1 MNAYVNR
8 IERLMAVAQSV
19 GRKLR
24 RAGPALLLVALVAAL
39 VALWWLGPEWEWRRS
54 HPLASLSARLAVT
67 IVFVLIPVLA
77 WTWVTRSRYRK
88 LQADQARQQARTD
101 DPLRV
106 YDEGQKRE
114 LDATLA
120 LLRQNIGKG
129 DWLYR
134 LPWYVVLGQEDAGK
148 TSFINRSNQSFALT
162 RVVRADQRGAP
173 DDVPFA
179 IDWWIGNEAV
189 LIDPAGELIC
199 PQPKSKEQAEDTQPS
214 PGQGKD
220 KRRTKALIAQYP
232 DLPARM
238 WKHFVEWLG
247 DSRSRR
253 PLNGAILVVDL
264 PLLLVGSASDRKAL
278 ASLLRARLRDLM
290 EQLDTRLPIYIVLSK
305 FDLVRGFDTFF
316 EHLPRSAR
324 ERVLGFTCSLE
335 SVQDFDAWMTELTAR
350 YDEFIAGLNEQAFDA
365 MVSRKRLED
374 REELFVFVRQLAGL
388 KPALCTFLADVF
400 ESDRYSTPALVRG
413 MYLTSVYQ
421 QGVPANAFVNAAAR
435 AYGMAPEPSRAL
447 PSGKA
452 MTYFTE
458 HLFQSVVYPEA
469 GLAGDNLRVLRDKRK
484 LLLANAVAAGVL
496 GLVVIGSWQ
505 HYYAVNRD
513 NVYRVLEK
521 SRAFV
526 GKTVDAGV
534 DTTGRNLLKPLDQM
548 RDAVAVFEDYRDAWP
563 VVADMGLYQGRVVGP
578 KVDAVYMRLL
588 GTRFLPELAVGVMG
602 QLDQAAPGSNQ
613 RLPALRGYRMIE
625 DRANRNR
632 PVVEG
637 WMARRWQA
645 AFAGDGVTQ
654 DRLMRHLDYA
664 LRYVDTSLPQY
675 RAHVAQVQADL
686 RQVPLAQRVYATMK
700 DDATGV
706 LPPPLDLR
714 NEIGPSFDLLYRPV
728 EAIVQADGSMMPNPA
743 RVDRLF
749 TSKGYRDYF
758 VARRDN
764 LIPLA
769 MIDQWTLGL
778 RQDLTYS
785 QEDKRELTTS
795 VRNLYTADYI
805 ATWRRALNSLDVAT
819 FRDLDHAVEVLDVAS
834 GAAEPLRRLV
844 ESVRINTTIYDAK
857 AVDKKAMA
865 EAKGADEQDR
875 TQARRI
881 EREFAPLAQVLATSG
896 DKPAYLDDANRAVLA
911 LHDFLKA
918 VQDSPNR
925 GQAALDA
932 VLKRTQ
938 ADGTDPFYTLRRIAN
953 GMPEPLN
960 LQVNRLADESARV
973 LMLEALHELE
983 LRWERDVHAFY
994 REHLASTYPFDP
1006 ASRQDASLEDFE
1018 AFFGPQGRLR
1028 QFDDQYL
1035 RPFIEDSGRSGSGI
1049 GRSLLHASLQQ
1060 QLQAAQRIREAF
1072 FNGSGGMGLQFN
1084 VQPLAL
1090 SSLDRN
1096 SVLNVDGQLVGYAH
1110 GPSAP
1115 SGLIWPNT
1123 LRDGVESKLTL
1134 VDSAGRTRSLRF
1146 AGQWSWFRL
1155 LSQAQLNGA
1164 TANSVDLS
1172 FLLGESK
1179 VRYRIVADKAVNPFT
1194 QRLFKDFALPRTLAA
1209 PVEPAPSEVA
1219 MPAVMLPAGTSTG
1232 KTVTPAVSR

>member
-8 IERLMAVAQSV
+8 IERLMGAAQSV

-24 RAGPALLLVALVAAL
+24 KAGPALLLIALAAGL
-39 VALWWLGPEWEWRRS
+39 VALWWFGPEWEWQRS
-54 HPLASLSARLAVT
+54 RPLASMSSRLAAT
-67 IVFVLIPVLA
+67 IVLVLIPVLV
-77 WTWVTRSRYRK
+77 WTWVIRSRYRK
-88 LQADQARQQARTD
+88 LQADQERLKTRTD
-101 DPLRV
+101 DPLRI
-106 YDEGQKRE
+106 YDDGQKRE
-114 LDATLA
+114 LDATLG
-120 LLRQNIGKG
+120 LLRQSIGKG

-162 RVVRADQRGAP
+162 RVIRADQRGTP

-199 PQPKSKEQAEDTQPS
+199 QRKKSKEEAGETQPPS
-214 PGQGKD
+214 GQGKD
-220 KRRTKALIAQYP
+220 KRRTKALVAEHP
-232 DLPARM
+232 ELPTRM
-238 WKHFVEWLG
+238 WRHFVEWLG
-247 DSRSRR
+247 HNRSRR

-316 EHLPRSAR
+316 QHLPRTER

-335 SVQDFDAWMTELTAR
+335 SVRDFDAWMTELTGR

-365 MVSRKRLED
+365 MVSHKRLED
-374 REELFVFVRQLAGL
+374 REDLFVFVRQLAGL

-421 QGVPANAFVNAAAR
+421 QGVPSNAFVNAAAR
-435 AYGMAPEPSRAL
+435 AYGMDPEPSRAL

-452 MTYFTE
+452 LTYFTE

-496 GLVVIGSWQ
+496 GLVAIGSWQ
-505 HYYAVNRD
+505 YYYVVNRN

-526 GKTVDAGV
+526 GRTVETGT

-602 QLDQAAPGSNQ
+602 QLDQAAPGGNQ
-613 RLPALRGYRMIE
+613 QLAALRVYRMIE

-664 LRYVDTSLPQY
+664 LRYVDTDLPQY
-675 RAHVAQVQADL
+675 RAHVEQVQAGL
-686 RQVPLAQRVYATMK
+686 RQIPLAQRVYATMK
-700 DDATGV
+700 DDATGM

-714 NEIGPSFDLLYRPV
+714 NEIGPGFDLLYQPV
-728 EAIVQADGSMMPNPA
+728 EATVHADGSMAPNPA
-743 RVDRLF
+743 RIDRLF
-749 TSKGYRDYF
+749 TAKGYRDYF

-785 QEDKRELTTS
+785 QDDKRELTTS
-795 VRNLYTADYI
+795 VRNLYAADYI
-805 ATWRRALNSLDVAT
+805 ATWRRALNSLDVTT
-819 FRDLDHAVEVLDVAS
+819 FRDLDHAIEVLDVAS

-844 ESVRINTTIYDAK
+844 DSVRTNTTIYDAN
-857 AVDKKAMA
+857 AADKRQVA
-865 EAKGADEQDR
+865 EAKAADEQDR

-881 EREFAPLAQVLATSG
+881 EREFVPLAQVLATSG
-896 DKPAYLDDANRAVLA
+896 DKPAYLDEANRAVLA
-911 LHDFLKA
+911 LHDFLKT

-932 VLKRTQ
+932 VLKRSK
-938 ADGTDPFYTLRRIAN
+938 AGGTDPFYTLQRIAN

-960 LQVNRLADESARV
+960 VQVNRLVDESARV
-973 LMLEALHELE
+973 LMVEALHELE
-983 LRWERDVHAFY
+983 LRWDRDVHAFY
-994 REHLASTYPFDP
+994 REHLAATYPFDP
-1006 ASRQDASLEDFE
+1006 ASRQDASLDDFE

-1028 QFDDQYL
+1028 QFEDQYL
-1035 RPFIEDSGRSGSGI
+1035 RPYIEDSGHSGSGI
-1049 GRSLLHASLQQ
+1049 GGSLLDASLQQ

-1072 FNGSGGMGLQFN
+1072 FNGRGGMGLQFN

-1134 VDSAGRTRSLRF
+1134 VDSGGRTRSLRF

-1209 PVEPAPSEVA
+1209 TVDSAPVVT
-1219 MPAVMLPAGTSTG
+1219 AVSAVVPPTG
-1232 KTVTPAVSR
+1232 KASEKAAASTVVR